1 MDLVHNKEIQDYF
14 SKVCTQVRFHDVHQ
28 DVKLELEGHIR
39 EIVEDYLKQGFSEK
53 EAVEQALAQMG
64 DADIIGKQLDLVH
77 RPKPDWAIILLSF
90 LFVNIGL
97 LAMYFIQKQSLLT
110 YDFKL
115 FEQSLLYSLMSFIVI
130 TSLYFIDY
138 RKLERFSKHIYIGTL
153 IILVFTVFWGIQVNG
168 ISSWLIIGPFRI
180 NFVAVSPFLFI
191 IALSG
196 IFDKWNWS
204 NPLKL
209 IQALA
214 LFAMPLT
221 FILKA
226 PSISIGAVYVVACMV
241 LMIVSGAKL
250 KQIIIIPGSFMAILI
265 LSIITDPFRFKR
277 LFTFLNPESDPSGSG
292 WLNIQLSKIISS
304 SRLLGQ
310 GLTFEPKILP
320 ELHSDFVFSYI
331 TFTFGWIAS
340 ILLITFV
347 VMFLVRIWGIS
358 RQVKNNYGKLLI
370 SGFLSILAIQ
380 FLWNIFMNLGLAP
393 LTAVGLPFISFGGS
407 QLIINAAIVGII
419 SSIYKRR
426 NVSQNCS
433 LS

>member
-1 MDLVHNKEIQDYF
+1 
-14 SKVCTQVRFHDVHQ
+14 
-28 DVKLELEGHIR
+28 
-39 EIVEDYLKQGFSEK
+39 
-53 EAVEQALAQMG
+53 
-64 DADIIGKQLDLVH
+64 
-77 RPKPDWAIILLSF
+77 
-90 LFVNIGL
+90 
-97 LAMYFIQKQSLLT
+97 MYFIQKQSLLT
-110 YDFKL
+110 YDIKL
-115 FEQSLLYSLMSFIVI
+115 FEQSLLCSLMSFIVI

-138 RKLERFSKHIYIGTL
+138 RKLERFSKHIYVGTL

-168 ISSWLIIGPFRI
+168 IISWLIIGPFRI

-209 IQALA
+209 MQALA
-214 LFAMPLT
+214 LFAMPLI

-250 KQIIIIPGSFMAILI
+250 KQIIFIPGSFMAILI

-320 ELHSDFVFSYI
+320 ELHTDFVFSYI
-331 TFTFGWIAS
+331 TYTFGWIAS

-347 VMFLVRIWGIS
+347 VMFLVRIGGIS
-358 RQVKNNYGKLLI
+358 RQVKNNYGKLLK

>member
-1 MDLVHNKEIQDYF
+1 
-14 SKVCTQVRFHDVHQ
+14 
-28 DVKLELEGHIR
+28 
-39 EIVEDYLKQGFSEK
+39 
-53 EAVEQALAQMG
+53 
-64 DADIIGKQLDLVH
+64 
-77 RPKPDWAIILLSF
+77 
-90 LFVNIGL
+90 
-97 LAMYFIQKQSLLT
+97 MYFIQKQSLLT

-130 TSLYFIDY
+130 TSLHFIDY
-138 RKLERFSKHIYIGTL
+138 RKLERFSKHIYVGTL

-196 IFDKWNWS
+196 IFNKWNWS

-209 IQALA
+209 LQALA
-214 LFAMPLT
+214 LFAMPLI

-226 PSISIGAVYVVACMV
+226 PSISISAVYVVACMV
-241 LMIVSGAKL
+241 SLIVSGAKL
-250 KQIIIIPGSFMAILI
+250 KQIISILGSFMAILI

-277 LFTFLNPESDPSGSG
+277 LFTFLNPESDPSRSG
-292 WLNIQLSKIISS
+292 WLNIQLSKIISGS
-304 SRLLGQ
+304 VLLGQ

-320 ELHSDFVFSYI
+320 ELHTDFVFAYI
-331 TFTFGWIAS
+331 TYTFGWIAS

-347 VMFLVRIWGIS
+347 VIFLVCIGSIYRK
-358 RQVKNNYGKLLI
+358 VKNNYGKLLI

-419 SSIYKRR
+419 LSIYRR
-426 NVSQNCS
+426 KNISQYYTIS
-433 LS
+433 